1 MPLWLGSKP
10 LVLASASRVRQL
22 LLRNAG
28 IALEVCP
35 AAIDERAVEAASPS
49 PDSGAV
55 AALLAREKAGLV
67 ERSHPGR
74 LVLGGDQVLA
84 FRSRRL
90 TKPVDRAAARA
101 QLVALRGQT
110 HELHSAVALVRDGA
124 VLFEHVDVAR
134 LTMRWFSERFLN
146 SYLDVVG
153 NAVTESVGAY
163 QLEGPGVQ
171 LFERL
176 EGDYFTVLGLP
187 LMPVLVFLRQQRC
200 LLP

>member
-1 MPLWLGSKP
+1 MPLWLGSEP

-28 IALEVCP
+28 IVVEVCP

-49 PDSGAV
+49 PDPGAV
-55 AALLAREKAGLV
+55 AALLAREKACAV
-67 ERSHPGR
+67 ERRHRGR

-84 FRSRRL
+84 LRSRRL
-90 TKPVDRAAARA
+90 TKPVNRAAARA
-101 QLVALRGQT
+101 QLGALCGQT

-134 LTMRWFSERFLN
+134 LTMRSFTERFLD
-146 SYLDVVG
+146 SYLDAVG
-153 NAVTESVGAY
+153 NAATETVGAY

-171 LFERL
+171 LFDRL

-187 LMPVLVFLRQQRC
+187 LMPVLAFLRRQGC

>member
-1 MPLWLGSKP
+1 MWLGSEP
-10 LVLASASRVRQL
+10 LVLASASRIRQS

-28 IALEVCP
+28 IAVEVCP
-35 AAIDERAVEAASPS
+35 AALDERALEATSPS
-49 PDSGAV
+49 PDPGAV
-55 AALLAREKAGLV
+55 AALLAREKACSV
-67 ERSHPGR
+67 ERRHPGR

-101 QLVALRGQT
+101 QLHALRGQT
-110 HELHSAVALVRDGA
+110 HELHSAVVLVRDGA

-134 LTMRWFSERFLN
+134 LTMRSFSERFLD

-153 NAVTESVGAY
+153 NAATESVGAY
-163 QLEGPGVQ
+163 QLEGRGVQ
-171 LFERL
+171 LFDRL

-187 LMPVLVFLRQQRC
+187 LMPVLAFLRQQGC

>member
-1 MPLWLGSKP
+1 MPLWLGIEP
-10 LVLASASRVRQL
+10 LVLASASRVRQS

-28 IALEVCP
+28 VAFEVCP

-49 PDSGAV
+49 PDPGAV
-55 AALLAREKAGLV
+55 AALLARAKACAV
-67 ERSHPGR
+67 ERRYPGR

-90 TKPVDRAAARA
+90 AKPVDRAAART
-101 QLVALRGQT
+101 QLDALRGKT
-110 HELHSAVALVRDGA
+110 HELHSAVAFVRDGA

-134 LTMRWFSERFLN
+134 LTMRSFSERFLDC
-146 SYLDVVG
+146 YLDAAG
-153 NAVTESVGAY
+153 NAATESVGAY

-171 LFERL
+171 LFDRL

-187 LMPVLVFLRQQRC
+187 LLPVLQFLRQQGC
-200 LLP
+200 LLS